1 MNLEDPA
8 RETAAIGQPR
18 RASTGTAAV
27 PFVSIVIPCRSERA
41 FIARCLDSI
50 LRDGF
55 PLDRLEVLVVDGRS
69 DDGTRDVV
77 EEYSA
82 RFPCIRLLD
91 NPGRAVPSALNIGIT
106 RARGDVI
113 MRMDAHAELEQGY
126 IVGCVA
132 ALDQHDADNVGGTW
146 RIVPR
151 SPTAIG
157 RAIVKALSHPF
168 GVGNARYRL
177 GGAARAREVDTVP
190 WFCCRRELFRDVGLF
205 NEKLIR
211 GQDME
216 FSLRLQRQGRRTVLV
231 PGVESRYYA
240 RSDFE
245 SFVKHNWTNGK
256 WAILPYLHAPNRPVS
271 WRHLVPLTFVV
282 GAMSAVGIALVQP
295 SMTVVP
301 AAVVGAYGTACL
313 LASAGVAWRER
324 DIRYLLLLPWVFASL
339 HVSYGLGSVA
349 GVTRVV
355 SSPRFWGSWW
365 PWIHGR
371 SASTR

>member
-8 RETAAIGQPR
+8 RETAAIGQSR

-27 PFVSIVIPCRSERA
+27 PFVSIVIPCRNERA

-55 PLDRLEVLVVDGRS
+55 SLDRLEVLVVDGRS

-77 EEYSA
+77 AEYSA

-91 NPGRAVPSALNIGIT
+91 NPGRAVPSALNIGIA

-113 MRMDAHAELEQGY
+113 MRMDAHAELQRGY
-126 IVGCVA
+126 IPGCLV
-132 ALDQHDADNVGGTW
+132 ALDEYGADRVGG
-146 RIVPR
+146 RLKIVPR
-151 SPTAIG
+151 SATAIG
-157 RAIVKALSHPF
+157 RAIARALSHPF
-168 GVGNARYRL
+168 GVGNARFRL
-177 GGAARAREVDTVP
+177 GRAPRAREVDTVP
-190 WFCCRRELFRDVGLF
+190 WFCCRRELFLEIGLF
-205 NEKLIR
+205 NEKLTR

-216 FSLRLQRQGRRTVLV
+216 FSLRLLRHGRRTVLV
-231 PGVESRYYA
+231 PGIESRYYA

-256 WAILPYLHAPNRPVS
+256 WAILPFLHAPNRPVS
-271 WRHLVPLTFVV
+271 WRHLVPLAFVV
-282 GAMSAVGIALVQP
+282 GVMGAVGIALLQP
-295 SMTVVP
+295 SL
-301 AAVVGAYGTACL
+301 AAVPIAVAGACV
-313 LASAGVAWRER
+313 LASARVAWRER
-324 DIRYLLLLPWVFASL
+324 DINYLLLLPWVFASL

-349 GVTRVV
+349 GVIRIV
-355 SSPRFWGSWW
+355 SSPEFWGRGWRWSRR
-365 PWIHGR
+365 R

>member
-8 RETAAIGQPR
+8 RETAAIGQSR

-27 PFVSIVIPCRSERA
+27 PFVSIVIPCRNERA

-55 PLDRLEVLVVDGRS
+55 SLDRLEVLVVDGRS

-77 EEYSA
+77 AEYSA

-91 NPGRAVPSALNIGIT
+91 NPGRAVPSALNIGIA

-113 MRMDAHAELEQGY
+113 MRMDAHAELQRGY
-126 IVGCVA
+126 IPGCLV
-132 ALDQHDADNVGGTW
+132 ALDEYGADRVGG
-146 RIVPR
+146 RLKIVPR
-151 SPTAIG
+151 SATAIG
-157 RAIVKALSHPF
+157 RAIARALSHPF
-168 GVGNARYRL
+168 GVGNARFRL
-177 GGAARAREVDTVP
+177 GRAPRAREVDTVP
-190 WFCCRRELFRDVGLF
+190 WFCCRRELFLEIGLF
-205 NEKLIR
+205 NEKLTR

-216 FSLRLQRQGRRTVLV
+216 FSLRLLRHGRRTVLV
-231 PGVESRYYA
+231 PGIESRYYA

-256 WAILPYLHAPNRPVS
+256 WAILPFLHAPNRPVS
-271 WRHLVPLTFVV
+271 WRHLVPLAFVV
-282 GAMSAVGIALVQP
+282 GVMGAVGIALLQP
-295 SMTVVP
+295 SL
-301 AAVVGAYGTACL
+301 AAVPIAVAGAYGAACV
-313 LASAGVAWRER
+313 LASARVAWRER
-324 DIRYLLLLPWVFASL
+324 DINYLLLLPWVFASL

-349 GVTRVV
+349 GVIRIV
-355 SSPRFWGSWW
+355 SSPEFWGRGWRWSRR
-365 PWIHGR
+365 R

>member
-1 MNLEDPA
+1 MNLEGPA
-8 RETAAIGQPR
+8 RETAAVGQPR
-18 RASTGTAAV
+18 RAPTGTAAV
-27 PFVSIVIPCRSERA
+27 PFVSIIIPCRNERA
-41 FIARCLDSI
+41 FIAKCLDSI

-69 DDGTRDVV
+69 DDGTRDIV

-82 RFPCIRLLD
+82 RFPCVRLLD
-91 NPGRAVPSALNIGIT
+91 NPRGAVPPALNIGIA
-106 RARGDVI
+106 RASGDVI
-113 MRMDAHAELEQGY
+113 MRMDAHAELERGY
-126 IVGCVA
+126 ITGCLA
-132 ALDQHDADNVGGTW
+132 ALDEHNADNVGGVW
-146 RIVPR
+146 KIVPR

-157 RAIVKALSHPF
+157 RA
-168 GVGNARYRL
+168 
-177 GGAARAREVDTVP
+177 
-190 WFCCRRELFRDVGLF
+190 
-205 NEKLIR
+205 
-211 GQDME
+211 
-216 FSLRLQRQGRRTVLV
+216 
-231 PGVESRYYA
+231 
-240 RSDFE
+240 
-245 SFVKHNWTNGK
+245 FVKHNWTNGK

-301 AAVVGAYGTACL
+301 AALVGAYGTACVV
-313 LASAGVAWRER
+313 ASAGVAWRER

-365 PWIHGR
+365 RWNHGR
-371 SASTR
+371 PA